1 MILILIKSLLNK
13 DKNNYYHNIFLE
25 IVRMSDIS
33 MLFFDRTDISEGVDI
48 NKTRASKDCNIFHYC
63 VF

>member
-1 MILILIKSLLNK
+1 MLILIKSLLNK

-25 IVRMSDIS
+25 IVRMSDIN

>member
-13 DKNNYYHNIFLE
+13 DKNNYYQNIFLE
-25 IVRMSDIS
+25 IVRMSDIN

>member
-25 IVRMSDIS
+25 IVRMSDIN
-33 MLFFDRTDISEGVDI
+33 MLFFDRTDISEEVDI
-48 NKTRASKDCNIFHYC
+48 DKTRASKDCNIFHYC
-63 VF
+63 AF

>member
-25 IVRMSDIS
+25 IVRMSDIN

-48 NKTRASKDCNIFHYC
+48 NKTRASKGCNIFHYC

>member
-25 IVRMSDIS
+25 IVRMSDIN

-48 NKTRASKDCNIFHYC
+48 NKTRASKDRNIFHYC

>member
-25 IVRMSDIS
+25 IVRMSDIN

-48 NKTRASKDCNIFHYC
+48 NKTRAPKDCNIFHYC

>member
-25 IVRMSDIS
+25 IVRMSDIN

>member
-25 IVRMSDIS
+25 IVRMSDIN

-48 NKTRASKDCNIFHYC
+48 NKTRAAQDCNIFHYC

>member
-25 IVRMSDIS
+25 IVRMSDIN
-33 MLFFDRTDISEGVDI
+33 MPFFDRTDISEGVDI